1 MNDISEYDDKDFK
14 LKITLV
20 GNSSVGKTSLIF
32 QYMNNSFNDIKIA
45 TIGCD
50 KFSTSITIN
59 NREIKLSI
67 WDTAGQERFRSLSQ
81 MFLKN
86 TDICILIYDIT
97 NESSFVDIQKYWLG
111 LVKDNLSNIIIALV
125 ANKTDLY
132 PEEVV
137 NEETGRNFAEKEGV
151 YFYMTCAKEYKT
163 ISNVF
168 NDLVTK
174 YIEKYGFTHNQSMSD
189 TSILEREQSI
199 NSVSEQNKKIKKAFC
214 N

>member
-14 LKITLV
+14 LKVTLI
-20 GNSSVGKTSLIF
+20 GDSSVGKTSLIF
-32 QYMNNSFNDIKIA
+32 QYINNSFNDVKIA

-50 KFSTSITIN
+50 KFSTAISIN
-59 NREIKLSI
+59 NKDIKLSI

-97 NESSFVDIQKYWLG
+97 NENSFNNIQKYWLG
-111 LVKDNLSNIIIALV
+111 LVRENLSNILIAIV

-132 PEEVV
+132 PQEVV
-137 NEETGRNFAEKEGV
+137 TEETGRNFAEKEGV
-151 YFYMTCAKEYKT
+151 YFYMTSAKEYKT
-163 ISNVF
+163 ISHVF

-174 YIEKYGFTHNQSMSD
+174 YIEKYGFVNNQSTTES
-189 TSILEREQSI
+189 SVLEREQSI
-199 NSVSEQNKKIKKAFC
+199 NSVTDKNKKRACC

>member
-14 LKITLV
+14 LKVTLI
-20 GNSSVGKTSLIF
+20 GDSSVGKTSLIF
-32 QYMNNSFNDIKIA
+32 QYINNSFNDVKIA

-50 KFSTSITIN
+50 KFSTAISIN
-59 NREIKLSI
+59 NKDIKLSI

-97 NESSFVDIQKYWLG
+97 NENSFNNIQKYWLG
-111 LVKDNLSNIIIALV
+111 LVRENLSNILIAIV

-132 PEEVV
+132 PQEVV
-137 NEETGRNFAEKEGV
+137 TEETGRNFAEKEGV
-151 YFYMTCAKEYKT
+151 YFYMTSAKEYKT
-163 ISNVF
+163 ISHVF

-174 YIEKYGFTHNQSMSD
+174 YIEKYGFVNNQSTTES
-189 TSILEREQSI
+189 SVLERAQSI
-199 NSVSEQNKKIKKAFC
+199 NSVTDKNKKRACC